1 MTGDVVVVL
10 SYRGRQDTEA
20 CVQSLVSGSP
30 DATVLVV
37 DNGSGDGVLESV
49 SRRWPGVRTLA
60 NTDNL
65 GFAGGM
71 NTGIRWALAH
81 GAKTITVLNN
91 DTVLPDGAVA
101 ALAWAARNGAAVSP
115 EVRYADR
122 PDEVWF
128 GGGTIDEDTGL
139 ARHLAAAEL
148 DSVPLPPDGLRPTEV
163 LAGCCVTATATT
175 WRRVGLFDEA
185 YFLNFEDSDWSLRA
199 RRARVPLLVDTGTVI
214 EHKVSASFTGE
225 YGYLGLFY
233 YVRNAMIFVRQS
245 WGGGPAHAARLLRCQ
260 VLPGLVRLARRG
272 EWRELRRRVLVTA
285 TALACYLLRR
295 TGRAPRWL
303 EGRARR
309 WSGA

>member
-1 MTGDVVVVL
+1 MREDVVVVL
-10 SYRGRQDTEA
+10 SYRGRTDTEA

-30 DATVLVV
+30 EATVLVV
-37 DNGSGDGVLESV
+37 DNGSHDGVLESV
-49 SRRWPGVRTLA
+49 SRRWPRVRTLA

-71 NTGIRWALAH
+71 NIGIRWALAH
-81 GAKTITVLNN
+81 GAETMTVLNN

-101 ALAWAARNGAAVSP
+101 ALARAARTGAAVSP

-128 GGGTIDEDTGL
+128 GGGTVDQHTGL
-139 ARHLAAAEL
+139 ARHFSAAEL
-148 DSVPLPPDGLRPTEV
+148 ASMPSPPHGLRPTSV
-163 LAGCCVTATATT
+163 LAGCCITATAAT

-199 RRARVPLLVDTGTVI
+199 RRAGVPLLVDTRTVI
-214 EHKVSASFTGE
+214 KHKVSASFTGE

-233 YVRNAMIFVRQS
+233 YVRNAMAFVRRS
-245 WGGGPAHAARLLRCQ
+245 WGGSPGHAARLLRRQ
-260 VLPGLVRLARRG
+260 VVPGLVRLARQRQ
-272 EWRELRRRVLVTA
+272 WRELRRRLLVTA

-295 TGRAPRWL
+295 EGRSPRWL

-309 WSGA
+309 WSGV